1 VRLPIIALSLCLQPA
16 LQAASPVDFGRRE
29 FLAALESR
37 GLKPERF
44 KVITEHSMVLPA
56 DGFSI
61 QGFLIR
67 GGNLRGIMY
76 GLLEAAEQIRK
87 TGRVRIAKAQ
97 PAISV
102 RGVRWGRPLPADPA
116 ALFAALARARFNRFV
131 TAHGGESLETLRR
144 ASETATA
151 HGLDFGVVLPEGAS
165 PKAYVS
171 ALPLVK
177 FIEAA
182 PTQDHLDELAAA
194 GRLFTLDLDAAKLDE
209 ASFAAAKASRIPL
222 QVCAEPAATGTFLE
236 KPGVSDRTRAWRVI
250 WRLRPS
256 PAAGPKA
263 VRALLQSLA
272 AGETQGF
279 ELTAPAS
286 PAPAFYEIWGRLAYD
301 PSTAD
306 ATFDPGSRPPSALLE
321 ALEAASVLPPDESL
335 IPLEKMLALPDANPW
350 IASPAEFVKLRFE
363 RRASAKSHPLERA
376 SLYAAAASGLERLAG
391 AEPALKPVALHA
403 RLSALRL
410 SAAAQLAWARV
421 AGDSAALTN
430 ARQDA
435 EAALKL
441 DPENRVLRS
450 DAALLE
456 NHPPLPPPPD
466 EPPNRFVGTVTRPVF
481 QHAPLRQA
489 PSRQPLKIA
498 LTISPTT
505 GLRTVRLHWRPIHR
519 GPWQTIDAAPSSPVF
534 SIPAASLMPSYD
546 IEYFFEIVHNLG
558 GGWFHP
564 ENVAG
569 TISGFPAPFVVQVN

>member
-29 FLAALESR
+29 FLEALETR

-56 DGFSI
+56 DGYSI
-61 QGFLIR
+61 QGYLIR

-76 GLLEAAEQIRK
+76 GLLEAAGQIRM
-87 TGRVRIAKAQ
+87 TGHLRLSKAH
-97 PAISV
+97 PAISA
-102 RGVRWGRPLPADPA
+102 RGVRWEQPLPSDPT
-116 ALFAALARARFNRFV
+116 ALFAAMARARFNRFV
-131 TAHGGESLETLRR
+131 AAHGSESLETLRR

-165 PKAYVS
+165 PRDYVS

-182 PTQDHLDELAAA
+182 PTQDHLDELASA
-194 GRLFTLDLDAAKLDE
+194 GRLFTLDLDASKLDE
-209 ASFAAAKASRIPL
+209 ASFSAAKASRIPL

-236 KPGVSDRTRAWRVI
+236 KPEVSDRTRAWRVI
-250 WRLRPS
+250 WRLRNS

-263 VRALLQSLA
+263 VRALLQSLS
-272 AGETQGF
+272 AGGAQGF
-279 ELTAPAS
+279 ELTAPVS
-286 PAPAFYEIWGRLAYD
+286 PAPGFYEIWGRLAYD
-301 PSTAD
+301 SSVAD
-306 ATFDPGSRPPSALLE
+306 ENVGASSKPPAALIE
-321 ALEAASVLPPDESL
+321 SLEAASALPPDGTL
-335 IPLEKMLALPDANPW
+335 APLEQMLALPEADPW
-350 IASPAEFVKLRFE
+350 VASPAESVKLRLE
-363 RRASAKSHPLERA
+363 KRASAKSLPLDRA
-376 SLYAAAASGLERLAG
+376 AVYAATASRLEKLTG
-391 AEPALKPVALHA
+391 VEPALKPVALHA

-410 SAAAQLAWARV
+410 SAAVHLAWARA

-441 DPENRVLRS
+441 DPANAVLQS

-456 NHPPLPPPPD
+456 NHPPLPAPPGKL
-466 EPPNRFVGTVTRPVF
+466 PNRFTGIVTKPVF

-489 PSRQPLKIA
+489 PARQPLRVVLA
-498 LTISPTT
+498 ISSTAN
-505 GLRTVRLHWRPIHR
+505 LRTVRLHWRQLSR
-519 GPWQTIDAAPSSPVF
+519 GPWQTIEAAPSSPVF
-534 SIPAASLMPSYD
+534 SIPAAAITPAYD
-546 IEYFFEIVHNLG
+546 IEYFFEILHDLG
-558 GGWFHP
+558 GGWSHP

-569 TISGFPAPFVVQVN
+569 TISGFPARFVVQVN